1 MKSAAN
7 IPLVTT
13 IKERCRVCFT
23 CVRECPAKAIRIV
36 EGQAD
41 VICNRCIGCGNCVRV
56 CSQNAKRV
64 LDSTAE
70 VEALLAGDS
79 KVAALLAP
87 SFPVEFDDCDYE
99 RVVGML
105 RALGFDYVT
114 EVAFGADLVAD
125 RYRKLV
131 ESTRDKRFVATTC
144 PSIVAYVQ
152 RYQPELV
159 KSLAPIVSPMV
170 AMARVLHQRHGQD
183 LKVVF
188 IGPCIAKKGEAAS
201 DELPDDVQS
210 VLTFAELQAM
220 LTARNITPESVEPS
234 DFDPPHARY
243 GGLFPVSRGLL
254 QAANISEDLVEG
266 NVAVADGRVDFP
278 EAISEFA
285 AGFFE
290 VRLLETL
297 ACKGCIMGPGTTN
310 QDPQYVR
317 RCRVSS
323 YVRRRMQK
331 VVEAQ
336 WSAAMQEFSALD
348 LSRTYRPDDQRIA
361 VPSEDQIREIMERM
375 GKFSPGDELNCGACG
390 YETCREHAIAI
401 YKGLAETAMCLPY
414 TIDQL
419 ATTIQDLNESNEQLA
434 EARSALVQS
443 EKLASMGQLAAGIA
457 HELNNP
463 LGIVLMYAHIL
474 KDEFGQH
481 LQMQEDLKMISEHA
495 DRCKKIVAGLLHFAR
510 QNKVLLESV
519 DVGEVIERVLRANTV
534 PENVQVRFE
543 NETRDPMA
551 DIDRDQMTQV
561 LTNLIGNA
569 LAAMPDGGV
578 LTVRLTG
585 DEDRIT
591 FRIIDTGT
599 GIKKENLSRI
609 FDPFFTTKQLGV
621 GTGLGLAVT
630 YGIVKMH
637 RGDIRVESNP
647 DPAKGPTG
655 TAFTISLP
663 RHGQAGGPE
672 TAEMSIGLGEEE
684 ELLGA

>member
-1 MKSAAN
+1 MKSASN

-36 EGQAD
+36 DGQAD
-41 VICNRCIGCGNCVRV
+41 VICSRCIGCGNCVRV
-56 CSQNAKRV
+56 CSQGAKRV
-64 LDSTAE
+64 WDSKAE
-70 VEALLAGDS
+70 VEALLAGEA

-87 SFPVEFDDCDYE
+87 SFPVEFDDCEYE

-105 RALGFDYVT
+105 RTLGFDYVH

-125 RYRKLV
+125 QYRKLI
-131 ESTRDKRFVATTC
+131 ETTQDKRFVATTC

-152 RYQPELV
+152 RYQPDLV
-159 KSLAPIVSPMV
+159 TSLAPIVSPMV
-170 AMARVLHQRHGQD
+170 AMARVLHKQHGSG
-183 LKVVF
+183 LKIVF

-210 VLTFAELQAM
+210 VLTFAELQA
-220 LTARNITPESVEPS
+220 LLAARNITPESVEAS
-234 DFDPPHARY
+234 NFDPPHARY

-254 QAANISEDLVEG
+254 QAANIVEDLVDG

-323 YVRRRMQK
+323 YVRRRMK
-331 VVEAQ
+331 NAAEAE
-336 WSAAMQEFSALD
+336 WADAMQEFSTLD

-361 VPSEDQIREIMERM
+361 VPSEGQIRELMERM

-401 YKGLAETAMCLPY
+401 YKGLAETAMCLPH
-414 TIDQL
+414 TIELL
-419 ATTIQDLNESNEQLA
+419 ATTIQDLNQSNEQLA

-463 LGIVLMYAHIL
+463 LGIVLMYAHII
-474 KDEFGQH
+474 KDEFGGNV
-481 LQMQEDLKMISEHA
+481 QMLEDLQMISEHA

-510 QNKVLLESV
+510 QNKVLFESV
-519 DVGEVIERVLRANTV
+519 DVGDMLEHVLRANTV
-534 PENVQVRFE
+534 PENVRVRFE
-543 NETRDPMA
+543 NEMSVPMA

-561 LTNLIGNA
+561 LANLVGNA

-578 LTVRLTG
+578 LTVRLT
-585 DEDRIT
+585 DEADRIMLQ
-591 FRIIDTGT
+591 IVDTGT

-637 RGDIRVESNP
+637 HGDIRVESNS
-647 DPAKGPTG
+647 DPAKGQTG
-655 TAFTISLP
+655 TTFKISLP
-663 RHGQAGGPE
+663 RHRQTGQPE
-672 TAEMSIGLGEEE
+672 SVEMSIGLGGEE